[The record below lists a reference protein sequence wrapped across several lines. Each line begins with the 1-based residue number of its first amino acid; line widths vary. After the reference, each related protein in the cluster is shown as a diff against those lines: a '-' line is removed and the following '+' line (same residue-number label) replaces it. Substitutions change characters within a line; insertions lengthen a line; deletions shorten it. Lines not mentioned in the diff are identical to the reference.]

1 MEDRM
6 EGCKKPVWK
15 FRKNSDD
22 DDGERGCDSCGV
34 GGREGF

>member
-22 DDGERGCDSCGV
+22 DDDDGEKGCD
-34 GGREGF
+34 

>member
-15 FRKNSDD
+15 FRKNRDDD
-22 DDGERGCDSCGV
+22 DDGEKGCD
-34 GGREGF
+34 

>member
-6 EGCKKPVWK
+6 EGCKNPVWK

-22 DDGERGCDSCGV
+22 DDGEKGCD
-34 GGREGF
+34 

>member
-22 DDGERGCDSCGV
+22 DDDDDGEKGCD
-34 GGREGF
+34 

>member
-15 FRKNSDD
+15 FREKDD
-22 DDGERGCDSCGV
+22 DDDDVVRG
-34 GGREGF
+34 RK

>member
-15 FRKNSDD
+15 FRKNSND
-22 DDGERGCDSCGV
+22 DDGERGCD
-34 GGREGF
+34 

>member
-6 EGCKKPVWK
+6 EGCRKPVWK

-22 DDGERGCDSCGV
+22 DDDDGEKGCD
-34 GGREGF
+34 

>member
-22 DDGERGCDSCGV
+22 DDNGERGC
-34 GGREGF
+34 E